1 MHVSIFPPM
10 HTHRP
15 TIYLTSTNLHPHTTG
30 DVLTCLYG
38 SLQPDSARFPK
49 PTPAAAHTD
58 PATSAI
64 IDDLRAQCKDLSH
77 KCKQLE
83 KACDEANMARA
94 GEGEGGGEAGGG
106 RNSIEPKMVPGGGG
120 FGYSNQIEPKIVALF
135 SPLRKSS
142 GALKNLIEPKVFLSS
157 FFFLSSGLFLRL
169 AEGVRLRGLF

>member
-1 MHVSIFPPM
+1 
-10 HTHRP
+10 
-15 TIYLTSTNLHPHTTG
+15 
-30 DVLTCLYG
+30 
-38 SLQPDSARFPK
+38 
-49 PTPAAAHTD
+49 
-58 PATSAI
+58 
-64 IDDLRAQCKDLSH
+64 
-77 KCKQLE
+77 
-83 KACDEANMARA
+83 MARA

-169 AEGVRLRGLF
+169 AEGVRRRGLF